1 MFAKRMK
8 VADALMTLGSFVGI
22 VRLTDAVDAASVPV
36 SDAEAELVGPTRPTA
51 VTVTGVPGGTLD
63 AATATVTGFVVLAG
77 NVMSGLE
84 KEALGE
90 VVNDWSGA
98 RIGGLAQAD
107 QAFVRV
113 HADEDER
120 WVGVG
125 TVDGL
130 DGGDAHTRRVADRNH
145 VSALASVRR

>member
-1 MFAKRMK
+1 EESMK

-84 KEALGE
+84 NEALGVAGVVTPATE
-90 VVNDWSGA
+90 VIRSTGPAESTTGPGA
-98 RIGGLAQAD
+98 PSD
-107 QAFVRV
+107 
-113 HADEDER
+113 
-120 WVGVG
+120 G
-125 TVDGL
+125 TAPKL
-130 DGGDAHTRRVADRNH
+130 IAAE
-145 VSALASVRR
+145 LLKASIRMRP